1 MAPVSV
7 RNVGV
12 FTLVFVILGQVSSL
26 NESNEF
32 AMYGGNEQKLYDDLF
47 RDYNKK
53 VRPVWNSSH
62 PITVSMDLSIY
73 QIVEMDERNQVLT
86 TNVWIE
92 QHWDDLKLTWDP
104 VDYDGIEIL
113 RIPATEL
120 WMPDI
125 TLYNNADS
133 ADYVSNSRGSNA
145 LVNFTG
151 SVSLWSKPTLVRSV
165 CKIDIKYF
173 PFDMQECKM
182 KFGSWT
188 YTSYE
193 MNLLKKKQLP
203 DMSGYIQNEQWDLKY
218 TVARRNIVRYPCCS
232 YTYPDV
238 TYYFGLKRKPL
249 YYIYNLL
256 MPCMLLSSLSLLGF
270 CMPYAVG
277 VVKVSLSVTL
287 ILSLTVFLLL
297 VAEMMPRTSEIVP
310 VISQYYAATMFL
322 IAFSTAMNVVVL
334 NINGRGNGTAPV
346 PHWLK
351 VIVVDFLGSALCI
364 QCDPPGCRKRNQQS
378 PPESD
383 FRNSYV
389 EHHRGSTSQIVKRDG
404 SSHSMASRNIR
415 FGNLIPEHE
424 ILLEDKNGS
433 PGGRGPFGGVG
444 GEDHGDN
451 RLIKLERSVDGIL
464 KHMKNAQRKKD
475 KSSHLRQEWSAVAR
489 VLDRFLLILFLTS
502 SVVTSI
508 ILLTQGIPDR
518 ERPSSND
525 TTIEEL
531 G

>member
-1 MAPVSV
+1 
-7 RNVGV
+7 
-12 FTLVFVILGQVSSL
+12 
-26 NESNEF
+26 
-32 AMYGGNEQKLYDDLF
+32 MYGGNEQKLYDDLF

-62 PITVSMDLSIY
+62 IVNVSMTLSVY
-73 QIVEMDERNQVLT
+73 QIVEMDERNQILT

-92 QHWDDLKLTWDP
+92 QHWSDMKLKWNP

-113 RIPATEL
+113 RIPATEI

-133 ADYVSNSRGSNA
+133 ADYVSTSRGSNA
-145 LVNFTG
+145 LIYFNG
-151 SVSLWSKPTLVRSV
+151 NVSLWSKPTLVRSV
-165 CKIDIKYF
+165 CKINIKYF
-173 PFDMQECKM
+173 PFDMQQCDM

-188 YTSYE
+188 YTSFQ
-193 MNLLKKKQLP
+193 MNLHKFKVKP
-203 DMSGYIQNEQWDLKY
+203 DLSGFIQNEQWTLVY
-218 TVARRNIVRYPCCS
+218 AIARRNIVSYPCCPES
-232 YTYPDV
+232 YHDV
-238 TYYFGLKRKPL
+238 TFFFGLRRKPL

-334 NINGRGNGTAPV
+334 NINGRGNGSAPV

-351 VIVVDFLGSALCI
+351 MVVVDCLGSALCI
-364 QCDPPGCRKRNQQS
+364 ARNPLECHKKNSQIPS
-378 PPESD
+378 ESD
-383 FRNSYV
+383 FRNTYV
-389 EHHRGSTSQIVKRDG
+389 EHHRGGTSQIVKRDG
-404 SSHSMASRNIR
+404 SAHSMGRNIR
-415 FGNLIPEHE
+415 FGNLVPEHE

-433 PGGRGPFGGVG
+433 PGGRGHFGGVG
-444 GEDHGDN
+444 GEEHGDH
-451 RLIKLERSVDGIL
+451 RLIKLERSVDSIL
-464 KHMKNAQRKKD
+464 KHLKNSQRKKD
-475 KSSHLRQEWSAVAR
+475 KGTHLRQEWGAVAR
-489 VLDRFLLILFLTS
+489 VLDRFLLLLFLTS
-502 SVVTSI
+502 SVVTSV
-508 ILLTQGIPDR
+508 ILLSQKVPDKQP
-518 ERPSSND
+518 PSSND
-525 TTIEEL
+525 TYVEDPE
-531 G
+531 